1 MVQNIKTSIHE
12 IYYSVLSFAPLTEL
26 NEIFLSR
33 SKVQINDDLSGIID
47 STNDIDII

>member
-33 SKVQINDDLSGIID
+33 SKVQLNDDLSGIMD
-47 STNDIDII
+47 TSEEIDII